1 MEEVEILDFSNEEF
15 LDSFWD
21 WTVTIGRRK
30 TGLKVDIWSK
40 WGGAYQSKE
49 NEQPNIIIGKG
60 EYWNR
65 YIIVVTISPTPQI
78 IAKTPNITEEQMK
91 ELEEGIKYVAKN
103 YDLFLKHYNDKD
115 ENFDDEDLF
124 NALIERG
131 EYRKKVK

>member
-1 MEEVEILDFSNEEF
+1 MEEVKILNFCNKEF
-15 LDSFWD
+15 LDCFWD
-21 WTVTIGRRK
+21 WTATIGRRK

-40 WGGAYQSKE
+40 WGSAYQPKE
-49 NEQPNIIIGKG
+49 NEQPNIIIGRG

-65 YIIVVTISPTPQI
+65 YIIIVTISPIPKI
-78 IAKTPNITEEQMK
+78 IAKTSNITDKQMK
-91 ELEEGIKYVAKN
+91 ELKEGIKYVARN

-131 EYRKKVK
+131 EYRKKIK